1 MCATLCSRATSRREA
16 PERTALKSDK
26 ARVKRAL
33 FFMQIELLLVVML
46 KALAEL
52 AFMFLLGRAILYILA
67 GSKREGNL
75 FYGVL
80 RVVTDP
86 VIRAARSVTPRMVVD
101 AHIPFVAVLLLVWIW
116 LAIVFWVLPAMCA
129 SGYDCSTLIERK
141 Q

>member
-1 MCATLCSRATSRREA
+1 MA
-16 PERTALKSDK
+16 
-26 ARVKRAL
+26 
-33 FFMQIELLLVVML
+33 IELLLLVMV

-52 AFMFLLGRAILYILA
+52 AFMFLLGRGILYILA
-67 GSKREGNL
+67 GHKREGNI

-86 VIRAARSVTPRMVVD
+86 VIRAARLLTPRVVVD
-101 AHIPFVAVLLLVWIW
+101 AHIPFVAVVLVMWVW
-116 LAIVFWVLPAMCA
+116 LAIVFWALPAMCA